1 MDVITGIVES
11 PRKDGRFVLQVGGK
25 SFATVSLDILE
36 RLRLAV
42 GVAVTPELAEKIGQE
57 AAALGAYD
65 RALNMLAFQA
75 RSSRDL
81 RRRLVQKGEDPVRVD
96 AAIERLVANGLLDD
110 ASYARQFAR
119 SRVAGQGASKRRL
132 QQDLFKRGVGREVAD
147 EAIAEVLSD
156 EGVDETEVVERVAR
170 KKVRSLA
177 KLDAPTRRRR
187 LYSFL
192 ARRGYDGDA
201 IRRAMAAVLDRED
214 VQELDD
220 ELAGGAVEEVE

>member
-11 PRKDGRFVLQVGGK
+11 PRKDGRFVLQVAGK

-42 GVAVTPELAEKIGQE
+42 GGELSPELAARIGEE

-75 RSSRDL
+75 RSARDL
-81 RRRLVQKGEDPVRVD
+81 RRRLVQKGEDPARVD
-96 AAIERLVANGLLDD
+96 TAIERLVANGLLDD
-110 ASYARQFAR
+110 ASFARQFAR

-147 EAIAEVLSD
+147 EAIAEVLTD
-156 EGVDETEVVERVAR
+156 EGVDEGEVVERVAR
-170 KKVRSLA
+170 KKARSLA

-187 LYSFL
+187 LYAFL
-192 ARRGYDGDA
+192 ARRGYEADA
-201 IRRAMAAVLDRED
+201 IRRAMAAVLDRGETD
-214 VQELDD
+214 ELDD
-220 ELAGGAVEEVE
+220 ELAAGGGGER

>member
-11 PRKDGRFVLQVGGK
+11 PRKDGRFVLQVAGK

-42 GVAVTPELAEKIGQE
+42 GGEVSPELATRIGEE

-75 RSSRDL
+75 RSARDL
-81 RRRLVQKGEDPVRVD
+81 RRRLVQKGEDPAHVD

-110 ASYARQFAR
+110 ASFARQFAR

-156 EGVDETEVVERVAR
+156 EGVDEGEVVERVAR
-170 KKVRSLA
+170 KKARSLA
-177 KLDAPTRRRR
+177 QLDAPTRRRR

-192 ARRGYDGDA
+192 ARRGYEADA
-201 IRRAMAAVLDRED
+201 IRRAMAAVLDRGETA
-214 VQELDD
+214 ELDD
-220 ELAGGAVEEVE
+220 ELAAGGVGEE

>member
-11 PRKDGRFVLQVGGK
+11 PRKDGRFVLQVAGK

-42 GVAVTPELAEKIGQE
+42 GGELSPELAARIGEE

-75 RSSRDL
+75 RSARDL
-81 RRRLVQKGEDPVRVD
+81 RRRLVQKGEDPARVD
-96 AAIERLVANGLLDD
+96 TAIERLVANGLLDD
-110 ASYARQFAR
+110 ASFARQFAR

-147 EAIAEVLSD
+147 EAIAEVLTD
-156 EGVDETEVVERVAR
+156 EGVDEGEVVERVAR
-170 KKVRSLA
+170 KKARSLA

-187 LYSFL
+187 LYAFL
-192 ARRGYDGDA
+192 ARRGYEADA
-201 IRRAMAAVLDRED
+201 IRRAMAAVLDRGD
-214 VQELDD
+214 TAELDD
-220 ELAGGAVEEVE
+220 ELAAGGGGEE

>member
-1 MDVITGIVES
+1 MDVITGLVES
-11 PRKDGRFVLQVGGK
+11 PRKDGRFVLQVAGK

-42 GVAVTPELAEKIGQE
+42 GGELSPELAARIGEE

-75 RSSRDL
+75 RSARDL
-81 RRRLVQKGEDPVRVD
+81 RRRLVQKGEDPARVD
-96 AAIERLVANGLLDD
+96 TAIERLVANGLLDD
-110 ASYARQFAR
+110 ASFARQFAR

-147 EAIAEVLSD
+147 EAIAEVLTD
-156 EGVDETEVVERVAR
+156 EGVDEGEVVERVAR
-170 KKVRSLA
+170 KKARSLA

-187 LYSFL
+187 LYAFL
-192 ARRGYDGDA
+192 ARRGYEADA
-201 IRRAMAAVLDRED
+201 IRRAMAAVLDRGETD
-214 VQELDD
+214 ELDD
-220 ELAGGAVEEVE
+220 ELAAGGGGEG

>member
-11 PRKDGRFVLQVGGK
+11 PRKDGRFVLQVAGK
-25 SFATVSLDILE
+25 SFANVSLDILE

-42 GVAVTPELAEKIGQE
+42 GGEVSPELATRIGEE

-75 RSSRDL
+75 RSARDL
-81 RRRLVQKGEDPVRVD
+81 RRRLVQKGEDPAHVD

-110 ASYARQFAR
+110 ASFARQFAR

-156 EGVDETEVVERVAR
+156 EGVDEGEVVERVAR
-170 KKVRSLA
+170 KKARSLA

-192 ARRGYDGDA
+192 ARRGYEADA
-201 IRRAMAAVLDRED
+201 IRRAMAAVLDRGETA
-214 VQELDD
+214 ELDD
-220 ELAGGAVEEVE
+220 DLAAGGVGEE

>member
-11 PRKDGRFVLQVGGK
+11 PRKDGRFVLQVAGK

-42 GVAVTPELAEKIGQE
+42 GGEVSPELAARIGEE

-75 RSSRDL
+75 RSARDL
-81 RRRLVQKGEDPVRVD
+81 RRRLVQKGEEPAHVD

-110 ASYARQFAR
+110 ASFARQFAR

-156 EGVDETEVVERVAR
+156 EGVDEGEVVERVAR
-170 KKVRSLA
+170 KKARSLA

-192 ARRGYDGDA
+192 ARRGYEADA
-201 IRRAMAAVLDRED
+201 IRRAMAAVLDRGETA
-214 VQELDD
+214 ELDD
-220 ELAGGAVEEVE
+220 ELAAGGVGEE

>member
-1 MDVITGIVES
+1 MNVITGIVES
-11 PRKDGRFVLQVGGK
+11 PRKDGRFELQVAGK

-42 GVAVTPELAEKIGQE
+42 GGELSPELAARIGEE

-75 RSSRDL
+75 RSARDL
-81 RRRLVQKGEDPVRVD
+81 RRRLVQKGEAPAHVD

-110 ASYARQFAR
+110 ASFARQFAR

-132 QQDLFKRGVGREVAD
+132 QQDLFKRGVERAVAD
-147 EAIAEVLSD
+147 EAIAEVLTD
-156 EGVDETEVVERVAR
+156 EGVDEGEVVERVAR
-170 KKVRSLA
+170 KKARSLS

-192 ARRGYDGDA
+192 ARRGYEADA
-201 IRRAMAAVLDRED
+201 IRRAMAAVLDRGETSA
-214 VQELDD
+214 LDD
-220 ELAGGAVEEVE
+220 ELAAGGVGEE